1 MVFLDRDG
9 VIQADIAGDSPFMNN
24 PLANTRAMLDK
35 LLGEGGT
42 AKKATGAAGATKKGA
57 GPAK

>member
-1 MVFLDRDG
+1 
-9 VIQADIAGDSPFMNN
+9 MNN

-57 GPAK
+57 APTK